1 MKTAIPFILLMI
13 PFAAGCTNDSG
24 PPAGS
29 EFPAESGPPAESGS
43 LTAQSIVDR
52 AIEVHGGSA
61 FDNSHI
67 TFDFRGINFDVW
79 RKDGMFRYTRTYS
92 DTSGQIVEIMSNEG
106 FERTADG
113 EPYEMNEREFLKYTE
128 DVNSVI
134 YFALLPY
141 KLNDPPVKHDL
152 RGTKTIEGRPYYEIA
167 VSFEQEGGGRDWDD
181 QFVYWFNVET
191 GTMDYLAYY
200 YTQRG
205 TARFRKAQ
213 NIRTIGG
220 IRFAD
225 YLNFRADTMGVDVAN
240 ASVAFDAGELD
251 LLSEILTEN
260 VSVSPAE

>member
-1 MKTAIPFILLMI
+1 MMTMKSLHLVLLLL
-13 PFAAGCTNDSG
+13 FVTGCASEPG
-24 PPAGS
+24 PP
-29 EFPAESGPPAESGS
+29 
-43 LTAQSIVDR
+43 TATNIIDR
-52 AIEVHGGSA
+52 AIEAHGGSA
-61 FDNSHI
+61 FENSHI
-67 TFDFRGINFDVW
+67 EFDFRDAHFDVW
-79 RKDGMFRYTRTYS
+79 RKGGMFRYTRTYA
-92 DTSGQIVEIMSNEG
+92 DTSGQIVEIMTNDG

-113 EPYEMNEREFLKYTE
+113 VPYEMDEREYLKLTE
-128 DVNSVI
+128 DVNSVV

-141 KLNDPPVKHDL
+141 KLNDPSVLHELK
-152 RGTKTIEGRPYYEIA
+152 GIKTIGGETFHEVE

-181 QFVYWFNVET
+181 QFVYWFHTET

-225 YLNFRADTMGVDVAN
+225 YLNFKADTMGAHVAR
-240 ASVAFDAGELD
+240 SSEAFDAGELD

-260 VSVSPAE
+260 VRVEPSE